1 MNDRIAAGELLP
13 GDVLLYHGP
22 SWVSEAIRFFDGTNV
37 NHSAIYLGDGR
48 VGEAREFKGVVRQ
61 PLSVSIAGTDWVLVR
76 RLPAAAL
83 DPVVARA
90 RLYIN
95 NGDRYAYEQILLLA
109 LLCLTRKVELSAI
122 FSRLVRAVLDKAA
135 SYFSNI
141 AAGVTGGEP
150 MICSEFVFRCYDEA
164 DPRPDDPYSLKI
176 SGRPPRNYW
185 LHAMP
190 ATAAAAAIDAESLL
204 GMLVAKPAT
213 TGIPALPLER
223 SYLAVERIAPKQS
236 KIDALIRQYV
246 GKAEPQKPPPAE
258 EEVDLA
264 QLQDAVHNLA
274 LWVYEAAGHE
284 VDRGLLETHP
294 YSIRSPSF
302 SHFLQIAAD
311 FITPGDLLK
320 TPSLETLGML
330 R

>member
-48 VGEAREFKGVVRQ
+48 
-61 PLSVSIAGTDWVLVR
+61 
-76 RLPAAAL
+76 
-83 DPVVARA
+83 A

-109 LLCLTRKVELSAI
+109 LLCVTRKVEPSAI

-141 AAGVTGGEP
+141 AAGITGGEP

-164 DPRPDDPYSLKI
+164 DPRPEDPYS
-176 SGRPPRNYW
+176 
-185 LHAMP
+185 
-190 ATAAAAAIDAESLL
+190 
-204 GMLVAKPAT
+204 
-213 TGIPALPLER
+213 
-223 SYLAVERIAPKQS
+223 
-236 KIDALIRQYV
+236 
-246 GKAEPQKPPPAE
+246 
-258 EEVDLA
+258 
-264 QLQDAVHNLA
+264 
-274 LWVYEAAGHE
+274 
-284 VDRGLLETHP
+284 
-294 YSIRSPSF
+294 
-302 SHFLQIAAD
+302 LQIAAD
-311 FITPGDLLK
+311 FVTPGDLLK
-320 TPSLETLGML
+320 TPSPETLGML